1 MYVDRRLEVIAV
13 LLFLVTSLMLVV
25 TVGQVV
31 QQKELGGI
39 SPKQYLEMAI
49 QEDYTAYLDG
59 EQIDITTVDPS
70 DYMITVDNK
79 NDKIYL
85 SQPRFL
91 DPKGMI
97 KVKN

>member
-1 MYVDRRLEVIAV
+1 MYVDTRLGAIAT
-13 LLFLVTSLMLVV
+13 LLFTVTSLMLVI
-25 TVGQVV
+25 TVGQAV

-39 SPKQYLEMAI
+39 SAEQHLEIAI
-49 QEDYTAYLDG
+49 QDGYTTYLDG
-59 EQIDITTVDPS
+59 EQIDIATVDPS

-85 SQPRFL
+85 SRPRFL

>member
-1 MYVDRRLEVIAV
+1 MYMDTRIGAIAA
-13 LLFLVTSLMLVV
+13 LLFTVISLMLVV
-25 TVGQVV
+25 TVGQAV

-39 SPKQYLEMAI
+39 SPKQHLETAI

-79 NDKIYL
+79 NDRIYL
-85 SQPRFL
+85 SRPRFL

>member
-1 MYVDRRLEVIAV
+1 MYVDERLNSLVPLAFCATTILLLAVIS
-13 LLFLVTSLMLVV
+13 F
-25 TVGQVV
+25 GIN
-31 QQKELGGI
+31 KIELGGI
-39 SPKQYLEMAI
+39 SPEQHLEIAI
-49 QEDYTAYLDG
+49 QEGYTTYLDG
-59 EQIDITTVDPS
+59 EQIDIATVDPD

-85 SQPRFL
+85 SRPRFL